1 MSNKARPFLDF
12 YEKHEI
18 IPTKL
23 NIDSQSEFFAQRDR
37 LFASLGIPPIFLRGM
52 NILELGSGTGQKA
65 LHLLSRMPT
74 SYLAIDNNQ
83 RSVMATRDAIRRL
96 NFSGNAEVVDLDFS
110 EYQSSNRYD
119 LVLAELVLDNQLEP
133 TIFLGKLLD
142 ATRSL
147 GVLVITC
154 CDPISLLSE
163 TIRKAIAHNEDLIDG
178 DLTNSSN
185 RIVEFFRQD
194 LDHLGGMN
202 RVRTD
207 WAIDQLIRPWIGRLL
222 PIPEAI
228 AYVGSTAAFQES
240 SPKFVEDYR
249 WYKDPKISVKS
260 LNENAIQNYW
270 EKCHNFLDSRLSR
283 SRQNVNFNRVLFTI
297 CSDLYFE
304 VYTKGWNKDS
314 HSEVLK
320 ICLKLKDH
328 ICDLEKVINNSLDAF
343 IDYWQ
348 SGKVASLQEFRPFW
362 GRGSQYMS
370 FIKSEI

>member
-37 LFASLGIPPIFLRGM
+37 LFASLGIPPTFLRGM

-142 ATRSL
+142 ATRNL

-163 TIRKAIAHNEDLIDG
+163 TIRKAIAHNEELIDG

-222 PIPEAI
+222 PLPEAI
-228 AYVGSTAAFQES
+228 AYVGSTATFHGS
-240 SPKFVEDYR
+240 SPNFVEDYR
-249 WYKDPKISVKS
+249 WYKDPEISFKS

-270 EKCHNFLDSRLSR
+270 EKCHNFLDLRLPR
-283 SRQNVNFNRVLFTI
+283 STQDVNFNRVLFTI
-297 CSDLYFE
+297 CSDLYSE
-304 VYTKGWNKDS
+304 VYTNGWNKDS

-348 SGKVASLQEFRPFW
+348 SGEVASLQEFRPFW
-362 GRGSQYMS
+362 GRGSQYVS

>member
-1 MSNKARPFLDF
+1 MNSKARPFLDF

-18 IPTKL
+18 IPTNL
-23 NIDSQSEFFAQRDR
+23 NIESQSEFFAQRDR
-37 LFASLGIPPIFLRGM
+37 LFASLGVPPILLRGM

-83 RSVMATRDAIRRL
+83 PSVLATRDAIRRS
-96 NFSGNAEVVDLDFS
+96 NFSGKAEVIDLDFS
-110 EYQSSNRYD
+110 EYQSLIRYD

-133 TIFLGKLLD
+133 TRFLGKLLD
-142 ATRSL
+142 ATLGL

-163 TIRKAIAHNEDLIDG
+163 TIRKAIAHNEQLIDEH
-178 DLTNSSN
+178 LTNSSI
-185 RIVEFFRQD
+185 RLVEFFRQD
-194 LDHLGGMN
+194 LDHLSGMS

-207 WAIDQLIRPWIGRLL
+207 WAIDQLIRPWIGPLL

-228 AYVGSTAAFQES
+228 AYLGSTAAFQGS

-249 WYKDPKISVKS
+249 WYKDPEISVKS

-270 EKCHNFLDSRLSR
+270 EKCHNFLDTRLPR
-283 SRQNVNFNRVLFTI
+283 STQDVNFNKVLYAI
-297 CSDLYFE
+297 CSDLYSE
-304 VYTKGWNKDS
+304 VYTNSWNNDS
-314 HSEVLK
+314 HSKVLK

-328 ICDLEKVINNSLDAF
+328 ICDLEQVINNSLDAF
-343 IDYWQ
+343 IDYWR
-348 SGKVASLQEFRPFW
+348 SGEIAYLREIQPWW
-362 GRGSQYMS
+362 GRGSQYVS

>member
-1 MSNKARPFLDF
+1 MNSKARPFLDF

-18 IPTKL
+18 IPTNL
-23 NIDSQSEFFAQRDR
+23 NIESQSEFFAQRDR
-37 LFASLGIPPIFLRGM
+37 LFASLGVPPILLRGM

-83 RSVMATRDAIRRL
+83 PSVLATRDAIRRS
-96 NFSGNAEVVDLDFS
+96 NFSGKAEVIDLDFS
-110 EYQSSNRYD
+110 EYQSLIRYD

-133 TIFLGKLLD
+133 TRFLGKLLD
-142 ATRSL
+142 ATLGL

-163 TIRKAIAHNEDLIDG
+163 TIRKAIAHNEQLIDEH
-178 DLTNSSN
+178 LTNSSI
-185 RIVEFFRQD
+185 RLVEFFRQD
-194 LDHLGGMN
+194 LDHLSGMS

-207 WAIDQLIRPWIGRLL
+207 WAIDQLIRPWIGPLL

-228 AYVGSTAAFQES
+228 AYLGSTAAFQGS

-249 WYKDPKISVKS
+249 WYKDPEISVKS

-270 EKCHNFLDSRLSR
+270 EKCHNFLDTRLPR
-283 SRQNVNFNRVLFTI
+283 STQDVNFNKVLYAI
-297 CSDLYFE
+297 CSDLYSE
-304 VYTKGWNKDS
+304 VYTNSWNNDS
-314 HSEVLK
+314 HSKVLK

-343 IDYWQ
+343 IDYWR
-348 SGKVASLQEFRPFW
+348 SGEIANLREIQPWW
-362 GRGSQYMS
+362 GRGSQYVS

>member
-1 MSNKARPFLDF
+1 MNSKARPFLDF

-18 IPTKL
+18 IPTNL
-23 NIDSQSEFFAQRDR
+23 NIESQSEFFAQRDH
-37 LFASLGIPPIFLRGM
+37 LFASLGVPPILLRGM

-83 RSVMATRDAIRRL
+83 PSVLATRDAIRRS
-96 NFSGNAEVVDLDFS
+96 NFSGKAEVIDLDFS
-110 EYQSSNRYD
+110 EYQSLIRYD

-133 TIFLGKLLD
+133 TRFLGKLLD
-142 ATRSL
+142 ATLGL

-163 TIRKAIAHNEDLIDG
+163 TIRKAIAHNEQLIDE
-178 DLTNSSN
+178 DLTNSST
-185 RIVEFFRQD
+185 RLVEFFRQD
-194 LDHLGGMN
+194 LDHLSGMS

-207 WAIDQLIRPWIGRLL
+207 WAIDQLIRPWIGPLL

-228 AYVGSTAAFQES
+228 AYVGSTAAFQGS

-249 WYKDPKISVKS
+249 WYKDPEISVKS

-270 EKCHNFLDSRLSR
+270 EKCHNFLDTRLPR
-283 SRQNVNFNRVLFTI
+283 STQYVNFNRVLYAI
-297 CSDLYFE
+297 CSDLYSE
-304 VYTKGWNKDS
+304 VYTNSWNNDS
-314 HSEVLK
+314 HSKVLK

-343 IDYWQ
+343 LEYWR
-348 SGKVASLQEFRPFW
+348 SGEIANLREIQPWW
-362 GRGSQYMS
+362 GRGSQYVS